1 MKWYEINGNG
11 HDVVISSRVR
21 LARNLEDFPFTPK
34 LDAETSEKI
43 AEKVISA
50 LKTGLGEELT
60 VTDMRDS
67 DTPKRLLLED
77 HLVSPDFCADSPLA
91 RFLVTDSSGSLA
103 VMINEE
109 DHVRIQS
116 IYPGFALEKAYET
129 ASHTDD
135 VLAES
140 VSLAFDETLG
150 FLTACPTNLGTGLR
164 ASVMLHLPAMSAYGY
179 IKSLAALMTKIGLTV
194 RGMYGEGSE
203 ALGCLYQLSNQITLG
218 ISETDAIEK
227 LEGAVKQIVAKERE
241 LRAQM
246 LSDKNGDTA
255 EPYSISAG
263 LDYPGV
269 GPAHANLYTSGRSDV
284 LAIND
289 DQALEAAYELTRT
302 EGIIPALESAH
313 ALAVLPRYSFRKDSV
328 VVVTVSGR
336 GDKDMETYLKHFKGC
351 PENR

>member
-43 AEKVISA
+43 AEKVVSA

-91 RFLVTDSSGSLA
+91 RFLVTDSSGNLA

-255 EPYSISAG
+255 DKLWRSFGTLKYARK
-263 LDYPGV
+263 LDT
-269 GPAHANLYTSGRSDV
+269 A
-284 LAIND
+284 
-289 DQALEAAYELTRT
+289 EAARLISNVRF
-302 EGIIPALESAH
+302 GAVCGVIPEAENINMIKLM
-313 ALAVLPRYSFRKDSV
+313 FSV
-328 VVVTVSGR
+328 
-336 GDKDMETYLKHFKGC
+336 MPKHIKAAFPDAST
-351 PENR
+351 PEKRDVRRADYVRSVFTA

>member
-43 AEKVISA
+43 AEKVVSA
-50 LKTGLGEELT
+50 LKTGVCEELT

-255 EPYSISAG
+255 DKLWRSFGTLKYARKLDTAEAARLISNVRFGAVC
-263 LDYPGV
+263 GV
-269 GPAHANLYTSGRSDV
+269 IPEAENINLIKLMFSVMPAHIRAAFPDTSTPEKRDVRRADYVRSV
-284 LAIND
+284 FTA
-289 DQALEAAYELTRT
+289 
-302 EGIIPALESAH
+302 
-313 ALAVLPRYSFRKDSV
+313 
-328 VVVTVSGR
+328 
-336 GDKDMETYLKHFKGC
+336 
-351 PENR
+351 

>member
-116 IYPGFALEKAYET
+116 IYPGFALEKTYET

-255 EPYSISAG
+255 DKLWRSFGTLKYARKLDTAEAARLISNVRFGAVC
-263 LDYPGV
+263 GV
-269 GPAHANLYTSGRSDV
+269 IPEAENINLIKLMFSVMPAHIRAAFPDASTPEKRDVRRADYVRSV
-284 LAIND
+284 FTA
-289 DQALEAAYELTRT
+289 
-302 EGIIPALESAH
+302 
-313 ALAVLPRYSFRKDSV
+313 
-328 VVVTVSGR
+328 
-336 GDKDMETYLKHFKGC
+336 
-351 PENR
+351 

>member
-43 AEKVISA
+43 AEKVVSA

-60 VTDMRDS
+60 VADMRDS

-255 EPYSISAG
+255 DKLWRSFGTLKYARKLDTAEAARLISNVRFGAVC
-263 LDYPGV
+263 GV
-269 GPAHANLYTSGRSDV
+269 IPEAENINLIKLMFSVMPAHIRAAFPDTSTPEKRDVRRADYVRSV
-284 LAIND
+284 FTA
-289 DQALEAAYELTRT
+289 
-302 EGIIPALESAH
+302 
-313 ALAVLPRYSFRKDSV
+313 
-328 VVVTVSGR
+328 
-336 GDKDMETYLKHFKGC
+336 
-351 PENR
+351 